1 MLENMFEAIILASI
15 LGSGGVLF
23 GFFRKLQRTSN
34 DLCRKVENLQKALI
48 ILSSALD
55 RQTNM
60 LHPEKNLN
68 SDLDDLVSKILND

>member
-1 MLENMFEAIILASI
+1 MLENVFEAVVLASI
-15 LGSGGVLF
+15 LGCGGVLF

-60 LHPEKNLN
+60 LHPEKNPN

>member
-60 LHPEKNLN
+60 LHPEKNPN
-68 SDLDDLVSKILND
+68 SDLDDLVSKILDD